1 MQQITRIVVRRR
13 SLSWGVPFTP
23 ARCSANGDHH
33 PDGVR
38 ERPLDCARKE
48 GHLPAPTIDELTIAD
63 DPARWAALGFDVED
77 ASAQIGSVWLRFAGA
92 APVSAVSEP
101 GPGAPAPNAP
111 GIVGWTLRDLDSAEL
126 DGLTTTISARPVPQ
140 AAPAHPNGV
149 VAIDHIVAAS
159 PDLDRS
165 VAVLQ
170 AAGMDLRRVREQPTP
185 AGAPRQAFFRLGHE
199 ILELI
204 QEPEEVV
211 ERAGGRDHPARF
223 WGLALLVDDIDRCAE
238 QLAGKV
244 SEVRPAVQPG
254 RRIASVRRSAG
265 LALPLALMSRD
276 ERTKEDGR

>member
-1 MQQITRIVVRRR
+1 
-13 SLSWGVPFTP
+13 
-23 ARCSANGDHH
+23 
-33 PDGVR
+33 
-38 ERPLDCARKE
+38 
-48 GHLPAPTIDELTIAD
+48 LPAPTIDELTIAD
-63 DPARWAALGFDVED
+63 DPARWAALGFHVED

-92 APVSAVSEP
+92 EPALETSE
-101 GPGAPAPNAP
+101 PGAPAPHAL
-111 GIVGWTLRDLDSAEL
+111 GIAGWTLRDLVSAEL
-126 DGLTTTISARPVPQ
+126 DGLPTTLSERPVPGP
-140 AAPAHPNGV
+140 APMHPNGV
-149 VAIDHIVAAS
+149 IAIDHVVAAS

-204 QEPEEVV
+204 QEPEEVIASSRQW

-223 WGLALLVDDIDRCAE
+223 WGLALLVEDIDRCAE
-238 QLAGKV
+238 QLAGKI

-276 ERTKEDGR
+276 ERAAVQR